1 MSIDSQA
8 ALFVMLGQTATRTL
22 DRMEELVPK
31 ERLLLSS
38 TYDVAPLL
46 PGIVRRATEAAE
58 AYRLFFTFEN
68 FLREFVVEV
77 LSEDQTVSWWDKLP
91 KDVQDEMSKL
101 EETEE
106 TKSWMALGSRD
117 KSALMTF
124 PQLLRVIDHA
134 WKDGFE
140 EIVRDKGLILEA
152 RLIAHLRNTVC
163 HMTEIPTEE
172 TDRVRQTM
180 RDWFRVVAP

>member
-1 MSIDSQA
+1 MSLDSQA
-8 ALFVMLGQTATRTL
+8 ALFVLLGQTAERTVETL
-22 DRMEELVPK
+22 EELVPR
-31 ERLLLSS
+31 ERLMLST

-46 PGIVRRATEAAE
+46 PKIVRRATDAAE

-77 LSEDQTVSWWDKLP
+77 LSKDPLVSWWDKLP
-91 KDVQDEMSKL
+91 KDLQDEIAKL

-106 TKSWMALGSRD
+106 MKAWMALGSRD

-134 WKDGFE
+134 WKDGFDD
-140 EIVRDKGLILEA
+140 IVRDKALVQEA
-152 RLIAHLRNTVC
+152 RLITHLRNTIC
-163 HMTEIPTEE
+163 HMTEIPVEE
-172 TDRVRQTM
+172 TDRVRQTI